1 MNRSS
6 VTIVAAAFAM
16 LSLQSAKALHA
27 EYFWNNDPG
36 IDRATVIAVLDNDKD
51 GYYDAIIPTDNL
63 PAGINLFG
71 VRVRYTSTWSATYT
85 SLVWNTPAEG
95 TDVVAAEYFYDADP
109 GIGSA
114 TPLPE
119 LCGASE
125 GVKTV
130 SLPTTGLEAGLHLLG
145 VRVKGAF
152 GWSATYTSM
161 VWNTPAEG
169 TDVVAAEYF
178 YDADPG
184 IGSATPLPELC
195 GASEGVKTVSLPTT
209 GLEAGLHLLG
219 VRVKGAFGWSAT
231 YTASVDIVDGEKLI
245 ITALEYCWNNEQE
258 PGQGT
263 PIAVQPAQAV
273 ELDGVEL
280 PFPEYDAAEYKLSF
294 RAQAGGYWYTVY
306 STTFVNVPPT
316 AIVLSKEKLEVEAF
330 ATDTLTAN
338 VEPEDAIFTDVRWSS
353 SHPEIASVDADGIVT
368 GVDKGEAVI
377 TAESVRYPEVKA
389 ECRVTVTDDFSSVRL
404 DEAIGFAVA
413 GTRGALLITNRTD
426 MPVIIYNISGRCVRV
441 CQGGDRHVALDAGV
455 YVVKCGSRAVK
466 AIVH

>member
-1 MNRSS
+1 M
-6 VTIVAAAFAM
+6 AAAFAM

-36 IDRATVIAVLDNDKD
+36 IDRATAITVLDNDKD
-51 GYYDAIIPTDNL
+51 GYYDAVIPTDNL

-95 TDVVAAEYFYDADP
+95 TNVVAAEYFYDADP

-114 TPLPE
+114 IPLPE

-125 GVKTV
+125 GMKTV
-130 SLPTTGLEAGLHLLG
+130 SLPTTGLE
-145 VRVKGAF
+145 
-152 GWSATYTSM
+152 
-161 VWNTPAEG
+161 
-169 TDVVAAEYF
+169 
-178 YDADPG
+178 PG
-184 IGSATPLPELC
+184 
-195 GASEGVKTVSLPTT
+195 K
-209 GLEAGLHLLG
+209 HMLG

-231 YTASVDIVDGEKLI
+231 YTATVDVVDGEKLI
-245 ITALEYCWNNEQE
+245 ITALEYCWDNEQE

-273 ELDGVEL
+273 ELDGMEI

-316 AIVLSKEKLEVEAF
+316 AIVLSEEKLEVEVF
-330 ATDTLTAN
+330 ATDTLTAS

-353 SHPEIASVDADGIVT
+353 SHPEIASVDADGTVT
-368 GVDKGEAVI
+368 GVAKGEAVI

-389 ECRVTVTDDFSSVRL
+389 ECRVTVTDDLSNARL
-404 DEAIGFAVA
+404 DEAPGFAVT

-426 MPVIIYNISGRCVRV
+426 MPVIIYNISGRCVKV
-441 CQGGDRHVALDAGV
+441 CQGGDARVALDAGL
-455 YVVKCGSRAVK
+455 YMVKCGSRAVK
-466 AIVH
+466 AIVY